1 MFFQCVSS
9 NFSVVDKNI
18 YVSLKIDISKIK
30 ENVTIAMDYIDF
42 QDTPVWLNN
51 LIITLFYLVFLV
63 LKSLKYRSV
72 LGN

>member
-18 YVSLKIDISKIK
+18 YVSLKNDISKIK

-42 QDTPVWLNN
+42 QQHAG
-51 LIITLFYLVFLV
+51 LI
-63 LKSLKYRSV
+63 K
-72 LGN
+72 

>member
-18 YVSLKIDISKIK
+18 YVHVSLKNDISKIK

-42 QDTPVWLNN
+42 QRHAG
-51 LIITLFYLVFLV
+51 LI
-63 LKSLKYRSV
+63 K
-72 LGN
+72 